1 MSMMQ
6 NKKGCGAI
14 KDIYFFFKSSNIIT
28 LFLYDILETLSAVVF
43 SFVLY

>member
-14 KDIYFFFKSSNIIT
+14 KDIYFFKSSNIIT
-28 LFLYDILETLSAVVF
+28 LFVYDILETLSALVF